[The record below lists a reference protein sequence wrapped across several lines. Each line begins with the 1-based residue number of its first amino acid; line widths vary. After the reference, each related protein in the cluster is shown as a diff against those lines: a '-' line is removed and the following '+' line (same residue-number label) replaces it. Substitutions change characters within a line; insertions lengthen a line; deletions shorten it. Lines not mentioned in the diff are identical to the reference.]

1 MFEQDRERNDLLR
14 SLLGGPMVPA
24 QVSPAN
30 LAALAP
36 RAGGS
41 SSSQVAV
48 HCSFGDVQLQV
59 RDGMIE
65 DSQIQPVLER
75 FADRMADEIDR
86 KLYVK
91 QRRKAAAMGVRTH
104 R

>member
-1 MFEQDRERNDLLR
+1 
-14 SLLGGPMVPA
+14 
-24 QVSPAN
+24 
-30 LAALAP
+30 
-36 RAGGS
+36 
-41 SSSQVAV
+41 
-48 HCSFGDVQLQV
+48 
-59 RDGMIE
+59 MIE